1 MAAKKVIL
9 NGLAIIGI
17 ILGLIA
23 LILLLYK
30 IISGF

>member
-1 MAAKKVIL
+1 MTTKKVIL